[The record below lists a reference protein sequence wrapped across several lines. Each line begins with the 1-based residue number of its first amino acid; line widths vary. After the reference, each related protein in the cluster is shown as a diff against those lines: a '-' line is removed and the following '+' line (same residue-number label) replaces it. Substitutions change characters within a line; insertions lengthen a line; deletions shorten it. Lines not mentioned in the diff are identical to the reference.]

1 MIACLLYTST
11 KLLVRTAEKNNCD
24 LVIADFY
31 RVNGERVS
39 QKGDI
44 DEDAVLSKE
53 EFSHHMMENPA
64 DFYYGVIWNLS
75 LIHI

>member
-1 MIACLLYTST
+1 MLQSFLCALLRKTT
-11 KLLVRTAEKNNCD
+11 DD

-44 DEDAVLSKE
+44 DEDAVLSKKN
-53 EFSHHMMENPA
+53 FPT
-64 DFYYGVIWNLS
+64 I
-75 LIHI
+75 